1 MRSQSTGGIL
11 MDPILIAMAI
21 MRFISALVEFG
32 AAIIFLKSNS
42 VVTATRINAG
52 LGIFGPMIF
61 LIVSLLGITGLA
73 GRVDIIKIVIILTG
87 VVLVFIGTTV
97 N

>member
-1 MRSQSTGGIL
+1 
-11 MDPILIAMAI
+11 MDPILIAMAT

-52 LGIFGPMIF
+52 LGVFGPMIF

-73 GRVDIIKIVIILTG
+73 GRVDIIKIIIILTG

-97 N
+97 K

>member
-1 MRSQSTGGIL
+1 
-11 MDPILIAMAI
+11 MDPILIAMAT

-52 LGIFGPMIF
+52 LGVFGPMIF
-61 LIVSLLGITGLA
+61 LIVSLLGKMCIRDRLITDTMGI
-73 GRVDIIKIVIILTG
+73 RPYFSDRP
-87 VVLVFIGTTV
+87 
-97 N
+97 

>member
-1 MRSQSTGGIL
+1 
-11 MDPILIAMAI
+11 MDPVLITMAI

-42 VVTATRINAG
+42 VVTATRINAS

-73 GRVDIIKIVIILTG
+73 GRVSIIKIVIILAG

-97 N
+97 R